1 MKPEASKGFA
11 ELRSRLFFLA
21 GALIVFRL
29 GVHIPV
35 PGVDYPRLR
44 EFFSQDAGLL
54 DYFNLFTGGALQNA
68 SIMALGIF
76 PYITASIVM
85 MLASYSFPAL
95 EAMRKEGASGRRK
108 ITRITRYIAAPL
120 TLFQAYG
127 IAIALESF
135 DVVPDPG
142 AAFRMT
148 TMVCVMGGSMYLMWL
163 GEQISERGIGNG
175 ISLLIFASIVS
186 GLPPALGQLFSQ
198 VRDGQSG
205 PLSVIGVFVAAAAI
219 LGAVVFIERG
229 QRRILLNYAK
239 RQVGG
244 RLYGGQASYLP
255 FKVNMAGVM
264 PAIFAYAI
272 ITFSGDFSHFFG
284 FDLDARY
291 RGRDATRDADVFC
304 RAGRGD
310 CFFRV
315 LFCFAHAQSARKR
328 RQSAKER
335 GFHSGHS
342 PGRSDLALSRK
353 NHFAAHAFRRLVYRR
368 GVLDSGD
375 FLSASRLRAGFWRDF
390 DFDYG
395 RGGDRFYGAC
405 AVLHADPAIRQFAE
419 KIPRFGAARKRMS
432 GGDGD
437 TIRLQGEVLE
447 SLPNAMFRVKLDNNH
462 VILAHTAGK
471 MRLRRIRILQG
482 DRVTVDLTPYD
493 LSKGRIIYR
502 ER

>member
-272 ITFSGDFSHFFG
+272 ITFPATFLTFSDSIWMRDIAAVMQRGTPMYFVVLGAAIVFFAFFFVSLTHNPQESADNLRKSGAFIPGIRPGDQTSRYLEKIILRLTLFG
-284 FDLDARY
+284 
-291 RGRDATRDADVFC
+291 
-304 RAGRGD
+304 
-310 CFFRV
+310 
-315 LFCFAHAQSARKR
+315 
-328 RQSAKER
+328 
-335 GFHSGHS
+335 
-342 PGRSDLALSRK
+342 
-353 NHFAAHAFRRLVYRR
+353 
-368 GVLDSGD
+368 
-375 FLSASRLRAGFWRDF
+375 ASYIAVVCLIPEIFYQQAGFAQAFGGTSILIMVVVAIDF
-390 DFDYG
+390 MEHVQYYMLTQQYG
-395 RGGDRFYGAC
+395 SLLKKSP
-405 AVLHADPAIRQFAE
+405 VLGRQ
-419 KIPRFGAARKRMS
+419 GS
-432 GGDGD
+432 G
-437 TIRLQGEVLE
+437 
-447 SLPNAMFRVKLDNNH
+447 
-462 VILAHTAGK
+462 
-471 MRLRRIRILQG
+471 
-482 DRVTVDLTPYD
+482 
-493 LSKGRIIYR
+493 
-502 ER
+502 